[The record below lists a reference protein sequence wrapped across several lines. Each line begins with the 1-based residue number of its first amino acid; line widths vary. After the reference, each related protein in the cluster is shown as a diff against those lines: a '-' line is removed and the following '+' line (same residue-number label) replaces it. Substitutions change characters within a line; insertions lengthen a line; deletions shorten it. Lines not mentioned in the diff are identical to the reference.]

1 MGSSRAVHQR
11 GRAGNRRSMNDDA
24 LRTYAE
30 AFCISHEGKWELL
43 CEIGSGNSASVYR
56 LRTDVQTAALKI
68 YRPRFLQGGNAR
80 IEKRRLDDQMSL
92 RGHGH
97 PNLIDFFDT
106 GEIEDTR
113 FLLMEYFPW
122 QSLDRRL
129 GTIKR
134 EEIAGIISKIAS
146 AAEYLEGK
154 NFVHRDI
161 KPENILISDDC
172 QEVKL
177 LDLGVMRPI
186 STDDSDGTDQGYAL
200 PFVATARYS
209 SPAYLFRDG
218 TPTEDMWRALTFYQL
233 GAVLHDLLMKRPL
246 FDDEVR
252 TRNRYRVAAAVLHT
266 TPEVRAPDAP
276 PWLVALARN
285 CLVKDDVL
293 RLNRISWNSF
303 RSKERINIDELR
315 RKLGLGKVDNEIGPD
330 REIRVSFQ
338 ERVKLRLDNGRDFLI
353 RTGRHVLRKEKF
365 PPNRMRKD
373 SDTKSNS
380 RLIEFC
386 FYPGNV
392 TEPAVSL
399 CLVLRLSA
407 SEDSAN
413 RADLFL
419 TSFLVRH
426 GSSIPVEYDDEL
438 LWTTTFEDL
447 KPEEDQL
454 ISLLT
459 EKFVYLYAVAYDRL
473 HIFEEGDDS
482 TLQIREEI

>member
-1 MGSSRAVHQR
+1 MK
-11 GRAGNRRSMNDDA
+11 DDA
-24 LRTYAE
+24 LRRYAE
-30 AFCISHEGKWELL
+30 AFCSSHEGKRELL
-43 CEIGSGNSASVYR
+43 SEIGSGNSASVYK
-56 LRTDVQTAALKI
+56 LRIGVRTAALKI
-68 YRPRFLQGGNAR
+68 YHPRFLQGGNAR

-146 AAEYLEGK
+146 AAEYLESK

-161 KPENILISDDC
+161 KPENILISDDR

-209 SPAYLFRDG
+209 SPAYLFRNG
-218 TPTEDMWRALTFYQL
+218 PPPEDMWRALTFYQL
-233 GAVLHDLLMKRPL
+233 GAVLHDLLMKRTL

-252 TRNRYRVAAAVLHT
+252 TRNRYRVAAAVLLT

-285 CLVKDDVL
+285 CLVKEDNL
-293 RLNRISWNSF
+293 RLSRVTWSSF
-303 RSKERINIDELR
+303 QAEERSNIDEQR
-315 RKLGLGKVDNEIGPD
+315 RRLGLVQTEGEIGPD
-330 REIRVSFQ
+330 READTFLQEKTRV
-338 ERVKLRLDNGRDFLI
+338 RLDRGQDFLI
-353 RTGRHVLRKEKF
+353 QIGRHVLLKESF
-365 PPNRMRKD
+365 PPASMNKD
-373 SDTKSNS
+373 LETESNS
-380 RLIEFC
+380 RLVEFN
-386 FYPGNV
+386 FSPRDAEDP
-392 TEPAVSL
+392 TTSFR
-399 CLVLRLSA
+399 LVLRLSVP
-407 SEDSAN
+407 EDSYD
-413 RADLFL
+413 RVDLFL
-419 TSFLVRH
+419 AAFLVKQ
-426 GSSIPVEYDDEL
+426 GSSVPVEYDDGHLWRTAFDEL
-438 LWTTTFEDL
+438 EL
-447 KPEEDQL
+447 EEDQL
-454 ISLLT
+454 IPLLA
-459 EKFVYLYAVAYDRL
+459 EKFISFYAVAHDNLHVFEAGENSTL
-473 HIFEEGDDS
+473 HIKEEK
-482 TLQIREEI
+482 